1 MNFIFRTQ
9 KEQQLFITKLLLSRL
24 LLQNMV
30 QQNFYRIYTKCG
42 V

>member
-9 KEQQLFITKLLLSRL
+9 KEQELFIIKLLLLRL

-30 QQNFYRIYTKCG
+30 QQNFYRIYT

>member
-1 MNFIFRTQ
+1 MNFILRTQ
-9 KEQQLFITKLLLSRL
+9 KEQELFIIKLLLLRL

-30 QQNFYRIYTKCG
+30 QQNFYRIYT

>member
-1 MNFIFRTQ
+1 MNFILRTQ
-9 KEQQLFITKLLLSRL
+9 KEEELFIIKLLLLRL

-30 QQNFYRIYTKCG
+30 QQNFYRIYT